1 MSVFFLQKKGEL
13 NAVDILEL
21 LKGRCH
27 ISLQM
32 ILEFVFHCKYFE
44 LRNVWKSAVNCLGC
58 LQNMSII
65 NIIMV
70 QVLLG
75 LMLKWYYVQMTLQC
89 YVFVEDWMSSNRGG
103 ARKKLWKLLFA
114 EFFDYSIFCVQFF
127 VGKEWNKCC
136 GEKKLKF
143 LLWFVHICW
152 IIWLCF

>member
-1 MSVFFLQKKGEL
+1 MSHFLADDLG
-13 NAVDILEL
+13 I
-21 LKGRCH
+21 CF
-27 ISLQM
+27 SLQVFW
-32 ILEFVFHCKYFE
+32 IEKCLEICSKL
-44 LRNVWKSAVNCLGC
+44 LRL
-58 LQNMSII
+58 LTQNMSII

-114 EFFDYSIFCVQFF
+114 EFFDYSIFVYISS